1 MTERLTCPECGC
13 DEFDHLRLVTYD
25 EYRIVSF
32 SSEGDVEGESIEN
45 LESNGEDDGGP
56 YRCKSC
62 RWELVDE
69 DGDSITEPDEIV
81 AKVQQAAKIKHA
93 PTHIREAF
101 QDFLECDTDTVD
113 VDGVEVGLEWFV
125 ERLTGCT
132 GILPAG
138 YCSDLDIPQGSTY
151 GDAIE
156 KLAEEASK

>member
-1 MTERLTCPECGC
+1 MTNRLTCPECRS
-13 DEFDHLRLVTYD
+13 DEFKQQRSMISEESVIAKFDSSGEVDD
-25 EYRIVSF
+25 EFIEDSECCGEE
-32 SSEGDVEGESIEN
+32 SSQAYE
-45 LESNGEDDGGP
+45 
-56 YRCKSC
+56 CKYC
-62 RWELVDE
+62 GWRLVDE
-69 DGDSITEPDEIV
+69 DGDPITEPDEIV
-81 AKVQQAAKIKHA
+81 ARFEQAAKIKYA

-156 KLAEEASK
+156 KLMKEASK

>member
-1 MTERLTCPECGC
+1 MTKRLTCPECGS
-13 DEFDHLRLVTYD
+13 DEFTQQRSMIYD
-25 EYRIVSF
+25 ESVVAKFNSRGEVDDEFIED
-32 SSEGDVEGESIEN
+32 SECS
-45 LESNGEDDGGP
+45 GEDSAQA
-56 YRCKSC
+56 YECKQC
-62 RWELVDE
+62 GWELVDE
-69 DGDSITEPDEIV
+69 DGEPITEPDEIV
-81 AKVQQAAKIKHA
+81 ARFEQAAKIKDA

-132 GILPAG
+132 CILPAG

-156 KLAEEASK
+156 KLTKEASK